1 MPHTSWTLQRGR
13 RAVRPLLPVMLL
25 LVGITGCA
33 PAYRVAAAPEAGT
46 QPPPPPTQVYFYP
59 NMGQGPEQQDR
70 DRYECYLWA
79 KKQTGFDPSAPSLP
93 PHSRVEV
100 VPESPPGT
108 GTAVGAVTGALL
120 GAAVASHH
128 NKPEGALVGA
138 LAGGVLGTAVDAANQ
153 EQAARL
159 QRYYDQQSEQRAAV
173 TERQADDYR
182 RAFSACLEGRGY
194 TVR

>member
-1 MPHTSWTLQRGR
+1 MPHTSLSLPRGR
-13 RAVRPLLPVMLL
+13 GTARFLLPVLL
-25 LVGITGCA
+25 FLVGITGCA
-33 PAYRVAAAPEAGT
+33 PTYRVAAVPEAAA
-46 QPPPPPTQVYFYP
+46 QPPPTQVYFYP
-59 NMGQGPEQQDR
+59 NVGQGPEQQDR
-70 DRYECYLWA
+70 DKYECYLWA
-79 KKQTGFDPSAPSLP
+79 KSQTGFDPSAPSLP

-159 QRYYDQQSEQRAAV
+159 QRYYDQQGEQRAAI

-182 RAFSACLEGRGY
+182 RAFTACLEGRGY